1 MSGRKGHLSAGSGAP
16 APTSRRGQGAVAALA
31 GLLAVVL
38 LIAVAFAALRSGTEN
53 ADTVLEQGRGAAL
66 VLPDGTSRP
75 AVEGERVPR
84 GATVE
89 AGTAGAVLQT
99 RDRRTYLGQATA
111 VTVRDGARQ
120 WLRKGYVMVDAT
132 DAPGLEL
139 ATDAAV
145 VEAAEDSLV
154 RVVAGPL
161 VRVGVLRGAS
171 ATVRAT
177 GRRASTD
184 VPRYYQAQVASGGLP
199 SAASPLLLVG
209 DRFER
214 DLARELYDADR
225 DLNALARRL
234 DTAGAAG
241 PAVLSVLRAT
251 VSDLPAGS
259 DLPVGSDAPAGSD
272 ASARSDLPVVDGA
285 PDSERALGFL
295 LARAV
300 APAAPAP
307 AYVEVRGLRTAG
319 GSWGVVAAIVGA
331 SPNDVSGALGE
342 LLAAQ
347 APVLLAAT
355 QPAPVPVPG
364 LFPGLLPGSLTPAP
378 GSAPATTAAAPDLT
392 APPAAG
398 APAAGPAAPPGSG
411 PRPGDPGPVPVP
423 VPPPPTTGV
432 PVIDEVVDTVLDVID
447 PSRAPAPVPAP
458 VPTAPAPVPAPVP
471 TAPALVPTAPAPVP
485 ALAPLLPLVLDLP
498 LLR

>member
-259 DLPVGSDAPAGSD
+259 DLPV
-272 ASARSDLPVVDGA
+272 VDGA

-364 LFPGLLPGSLTPAP
+364 LFPGLLPGSLAP
-378 GSAPATTAAAPDLT
+378 APATTAAAPDLS
-392 APPAAG
+392 APPVPG
-398 APAAGPAAPPGSG
+398 APAAGPAAPPGSDSG
-411 PRPGDPGPVPVP
+411 PGGPVPVP
-423 VPPPPTTGV
+423 VPGPVPVPPPPATGV
-432 PVIDEVVDTVLDVID
+432 PVLDEVVDTVLDVID
-447 PSRAPAPVPAP
+447 PSR
-458 VPTAPAPVPAPVP
+458 APAPVPAPVP